1 MESAER
7 ALLQMMENVSASK
20 SLSGLL
26 TAAEHRAS
34 TVRGKV
40 ASVLYL
46 LWHQKLK
53 ELKSFCFQGSKDQD
67 ILKAKI
73 SKLVSDQAPE
83 ARTASRNIV
92 RFLVLEGVVSKS
104 EWQLCIPSN
113 QLDKILSQS
122 LTAPSLSG
130 SNASGGG
137 QRKSRSS
144 LSSSSAST
152 APLYTRHMSIQ
163 MCEETSAKSKV
174 NGGNKNRRSLGCLST
189 GPFLSGPSACPSTS
203 TSVSPPM
210 TDNASYPELIVDKDY
225 WHDRGIRKAD
235 RGVSFAA
242 DDSSECTA
250 QTVHSQG
257 RRSLNLGSR
266 SIGKAGI
273 GVDWTSGI
281 AGVTSSKNKEPL
293 RSSRFL
299 NPDVPELQCLPD
311 LVHAAGSS
319 THWTERQE
327 SMKSITTLVNVHW
340 KTLIDES
347 KMAPVVESLLE
358 RLEDGSVK
366 VAVCAL
372 ACLQSI
378 HESTPKALGHSTAT
392 QLAVI
397 TSLHSAASASN
408 RSLLHSLAAKRS
420 SNHFY
425 HTSYSFNL
433 LNATSSFLNF
443 IHRLIATNAMN
454 FLVLFVLSVP
464 VHLTVSHV
472 CAISLH
478 EKERQRA
485 VAFRVLV
492 DMLIVHVHPQRDE
505 LLSGGFIRRL
515 DLFYFILYV
524 TIISFAIIEYLN
536 FKTKLSNRL
545 ISLCY
550 FDNLMI
556 LSDISFQQYAKFFLE
571 QHQREK

>member
-1 MESAER
+1 
-7 ALLQMMENVSASK
+7 MMENVSASK

-53 ELKSFCFQGSKDQD
+53 ELKASCFQGSKDQD
-67 ILKAKI
+67 MLKAKI

-113 QLDKILSQS
+113 QLDKILSQA
-122 LTAPSLSG
+122 LTPPTLSD
-130 SNASGGG
+130 SYASGGG

-144 LSSSSAST
+144 LSSTATSTSTSTST

-174 NGGNKNRRSLGCLST
+174 NGGNKNRRSLGCLSS

-203 TSVSPPM
+203 TSVSPPL
-210 TDNASYPELIVDKDY
+210 TDYASNPELIVDKDH
-225 WHDRGIRKAD
+225 WHDRGIRKTD

-257 RRSLNLGSR
+257 RRSLNLGSSR
-266 SIGKAGI
+266 SLGKAGI
-273 GVDWTSGI
+273 GADWTSGI
-281 AGVTSSKNKEPL
+281 AGVTASKNKDPF
-293 RSSRFL
+293 RSSSFL
-299 NPDVPELQCLPD
+299 NPDVLELQCLPD

-327 SMKSITTLVNVHW
+327 SIKSITTLVNVHW

-347 KMAPVVESLLE
+347 KMAPVIESLLE

-408 RSLLHSLAAKRS
+408 RSLSYTLTIERS
-420 SNHFY
+420 SNQFASH
-425 HTSYSFNL
+425 L
-433 LNATSSFLNF
+433 LFFQFASHL
-443 IHRLIATNAMN
+443 
-454 FLVLFVLSVP
+454 LFF
-464 VHLTVSHV
+464 
-472 CAISLH
+472 
-478 EKERQRA
+478 Q
-485 VAFRVLV
+485 
-492 DMLIVHVHPQRDE
+492 
-505 LLSGGFIRRL
+505 
-515 DLFYFILYV
+515 
-524 TIISFAIIEYLN
+524 FA
-536 FKTKLSNRL
+536 
-545 ISLCY
+545 
-550 FDNLMI
+550 
-556 LSDISFQQYAKFFLE
+556 
-571 QHQREK
+571 

>member
-53 ELKSFCFQGSKDQD
+53 ELKSSCFQGSKDHD
-67 ILKAKI
+67 MLKAKI

-122 LTAPSLSG
+122 LTPPSLSG

-144 LSSSSAST
+144 LSSTSTSTST

-210 TDNASYPELIVDKDY
+210 TDYASYPELIVDKDY
-225 WHDRGIRKAD
+225 WHDRGIQKAD
-235 RGVSFAA
+235 KGVSFAA

-281 AGVTSSKNKEPL
+281 AGVTTSKNKDPL
-293 RSSRFL
+293 RSSSFL

-327 SMKSITTLVNVHW
+327 SIKSITTLVNVHW

-408 RSLLHSLAAKRS
+408 RSLLHSLAAKRT
-420 SNHFY
+420 SNHFH

-433 LNATSSFLNF
+433 LNVTFSFFLN
-443 IHRLIATNAMN
+443 ISRRLIATNAMN

-515 DLFYFILYV
+515 DLLDIIPYM
-524 TIISFAIIEYLN
+524 TIVHFAIIKYFN
-536 FKTKLSNRL
+536 FQTKSTHL
-545 ISLCY
+545 ITL
-550 FDNLMI
+550 F
-556 LSDISFQQYAKFFLE
+556 
-571 QHQREK
+571 

>member
-1 MESAER
+1 
-7 ALLQMMENVSASK
+7 MENVSASK

-53 ELKSFCFQGSKDQD
+53 ELKASCFQGSKDQD
-67 ILKAKI
+67 MLKAKI

-113 QLDKILSQS
+113 QLDKILSQA
-122 LTAPSLSG
+122 LTSPTLSD
-130 SNASGGG
+130 SYASGGG

-144 LSSSSAST
+144 LSSTATSTST

-210 TDNASYPELIVDKDY
+210 TDSASNPELIVDKDH
-225 WHDRGIRKAD
+225 WHDRGIRKTD

-257 RRSLNLGSR
+257 RRSLNLGSSR

-273 GVDWTSGI
+273 GADWTSGI
-281 AGVTSSKNKEPL
+281 AGVTASKNKDPV
-293 RSSRFL
+293 RSSSFL
-299 NPDVPELQCLPD
+299 NPDVLELQCLPD

-327 SMKSITTLVNVHW
+327 SIKSITTLVNVHW

-347 KMAPVVESLLE
+347 KMASVIESLLE

-378 HESTPKALGHSTAT
+378 HECTPKALCHSTAT

-408 RSLLHSLAAKRS
+408 RSLSYTPTIKRS
-420 SNHFY
+420 PNQ
-425 HTSYSFNL
+425 
-433 LNATSSFLNF
+433 FLSHIFFFQFAILTIFPFFVNF
-443 IHRLIATNAMN
+443 ILRLIATNAMN

-492 DMLIVHVHPQRDE
+492 DMLIVHPHPQRDE
-505 LLSGGFIRRL
+505 LLSGGFIR
-515 DLFYFILYV
+515 
-524 TIISFAIIEYLN
+524 
-536 FKTKLSNRL
+536 
-545 ISLCY
+545 
-550 FDNLMI
+550 M
-556 LSDISFQQYAKFFLE
+556 
-571 QHQREK
+571 